1 VTGILNPEFWFFVAV
16 IAGVYALFSLGIQL
30 QFGYAGLLN
39 FGAVAYML
47 VAAYTMAILV
57 VKCGVSLW
65 PASLCGLGAALLLG
79 SLIALPTLRLRALYL
94 GFASIAV
101 GEILRYLALDLSGL
115 TGGAVGS
122 IGLLGPTSVGSY
134 NAEWYAFV
142 DQIDAWLK
150 PVMGSLA
157 TRDLATALVVWTLVV
172 IAVIILSA
180 LVRSPWGRALKA
192 IREDEDVA
200 AAMGKN
206 IFVFKLQAF
215 LIGGLLGGMAG
226 IALALE
232 LNAFAPADFTPII
245 TFYGFV
251 IVLLAGTARM
261 RAVPL
266 GAALFAFIFAGTRF
280 FTFFPFDLVSDTDRQ
295 YLRLL
300 IIGAIL
306 VAIMLF
312 RPQGMFGSKEELVL

>member
-1 VTGILNPEFWFFVAV
+1 MTGVLNPEFWFFVAV

-47 VAAYTMAILV
+47 VGAYTMAILV
-57 VKCGVSLW
+57 VKLGVGLW
-65 PASLCGLGAALLLG
+65 LAVLGGLVASLLLG
-79 SLIALPTLRLRALYL
+79 ILIALPTLRLRAMYL

-122 IGLLGPTSVGSY
+122 IGLLGPTSVASY
-134 NAEWYAFV
+134 NTEWYAVV
-142 DQIDAWLK
+142 DQIDVWLK
-150 PVMGSLA
+150 PAMGSLA
-157 TRDLATALVVWTLVV
+157 TRDFATAIVVWALVAISV
-172 IAVIILSA
+172 AVLSA

-200 AAMGKN
+200 GAMGKN
-206 IFVFKLQAF
+206 VFVFKLQAF
-215 LIGGLLGGMAG
+215 VIGGLLGGLAG
-226 IALALE
+226 IVLALE

-266 GAALFAFIFAGTRF
+266 GAILFAVLFAGTRF
-280 FTFFPFDLVSDTDRQ
+280 FTFWPFDLVSDTDRQ
-295 YLRLL
+295 YLRLMV
-300 IIGAIL
+300 IGVIL

-312 RPQGMFGSKEELVL
+312 RPQGLFGSKEELVL